1 MKDLL
6 GMLKSL
12 DSILEK
18 KRKYQFN
25 QDSDIR
31 FAIIKYGIKRNP
43 GSREHGWIHE
53 DQLSS
58 YGNNSNER

>member
-18 KRKYQFN
+18 KENINLIKIVT
-25 QDSDIR
+25 SDL
-31 FAIIKYGIKRNP
+31 
-43 GSREHGWIHE
+43 
-53 DQLSS
+53 QL
-58 YGNNSNER
+58 